1 MANTGLTLDIAGI
14 ICGLE
19 KRDLF
24 VMGSIVNL
32 PTPCG
37 EKLFS
42 RVTVWKG
49 GYGGKYKVINCGWA
63 WNCDCSVILLGI
75 MGPLHWFG
83 YGVPQNH
90 IQWGWSGPQRT
101 SFWVPWVSTTGLS
114 NSPPPLGL
122 PHPKIWMV
130 FISFQLYHPLKRH
143 LL

>member
-32 PTPCG
+32 PPPCG

-63 WNCDCSVILLGI
+63 
-75 MGPLHWFG
+75 
-83 YGVPQNH
+83 
-90 IQWGWSGPQRT
+90 
-101 SFWVPWVSTTGLS
+101 
-114 NSPPPLGL
+114 
-122 PHPKIWMV
+122 
-130 FISFQLYHPLKRH
+130 
-143 LL
+143 